1 MILTLQPVGHV
12 APSVLERLRLH
23 LERFGDVRIADPKP
37 VPKQAFRPL
46 SKQYRAAAFEEVCH
60 VAESDRVVAITD
72 VELCDP
78 DLGMKRVFGHA
89 EMTGGWAV
97 VSLSM
102 FGGDGEERLVERA
115 AKTAVHEIGHTLGL
129 GHHDGNP
136 ECVMFFSEN
145 LADTD
150 RKGGDFCPACSQT
163 ANLTLSRLER

>member
-12 APSVLERLRLH
+12 APSVLERLRVQ

-37 VPKQAFRPL
+37 IPKQASRPL

-60 VAESDRVVAITD
+60 TADSDRVVAITD

-102 FGGDGEERLVERA
+102 FGGDGEERLIERA

-150 RKGGDFCPACSQT
+150 RKGRDFCPACTRT
-163 ANLTLSRLER
+163 ADLTLSRLER

>member
-12 APSVLERLRLH
+12 ASSVLERLRVQ

-60 VAESDRVVAITD
+60 TADSDRVVAITD

-102 FGGDGEERLVERA
+102 FSGDGEERLIERA

-150 RKGGDFCPACSQT
+150 RKGRDFCPACTRT
-163 ANLTLSRLER
+163 ADLTLSRLER

>member
-12 APSVLERLRLH
+12 ASSVLERLRVQ

-60 VAESDRVVAITD
+60 AADSDRVVAITD

-150 RKGGDFCPACSQT
+150 RKGRDFCPTCAQT

>member
-12 APSVLERLRLH
+12 ASSVLERLRVQLG
-23 LERFGDVRIADPKP
+23 RFGDVRIADAKP
-37 VPKQAFRPL
+37 VPKQALRPS
-46 SKQYRAAAFEEVCH
+46 SKQYRAAAFEGVCH
-60 VAESDRVVAITD
+60 AADSDRVVAITD
-72 VELCDP
+72 VDLCDP

-89 EMTGGWAV
+89 EMTGAWAV

-129 GHHDGNP
+129 GHHVGNP

-150 RKGGDFCPACSQT
+150 RKGRDFCPTCALT
-163 ANLTLSRLER
+163 ANLTLSRLEK